1 MATRADLKTHGS
13 HRYRLHTKRRAP
25 RAQAAPLHMAKQRTV
40 NVQEMRPGRFR
51 PETVQRT
58 ARPRLSATL
67 GELALAKQMARLDSQ
82 RREQE

>member
-1 MATRADLKTHGS
+1 
-13 HRYRLHTKRRAP
+13 
-25 RAQAAPLHMAKQRTV
+25 MAKQRTV